1 MGSTSPTTTT
11 TTTTTSPLTALII
24 GANGYLGSA
33 ISRAFLRA
41 SNLPT
46 PNFFRVYGLIRRP
59 SSARA
64 LALQETIP
72 IVASLSSDSP
82 SAVTQAVLA
91 HSRTWNVI
99 VVCTEPSQSDPV
111 AQARHWLDVL
121 ALVRGLAEASTSIPA
136 SGGGGGGKAAV
147 TPLVLWSSGCKDYG
161 TTGLHGGLGL
171 KPHTESAPLD
181 PPDVVR
187 CRMEGALR
195 ALEVAAGTE
204 EEEKDGNK
212 SAGFDAVV
220 VRASPV
226 CGYSGSY
233 YGAALEYAAAAAA
246 AAATSEKEDNC
257 GKNEAKVLKFT
268 ADANTIMH
276 GVHVDDCADAYVAL
290 ARTALF
296 DIGHSHS
303 LSLDEESGNGTPPK
317 SDVRAAVAGQ
327 VFNISG
333 RRYETLA
340 EVGTALAA
348 EYGFT
353 GGAQFSVS
361 ADQMPEN
368 FDYRS
373 SMEFLF
379 GYSQWV
385 SSEKIRALTGWRD
398 TRPLFSEDIGRYR
411 VAYEA
416 AKDGGSENV
425 ETVRKRMMGDWGE

>member
-1 MGSTSPTTTT
+1 SLKNMGSSTSPTTTT
-11 TTTTTSPLTALII
+11 TRPLTALII

-46 PNFFRVYGLIRRP
+46 PHFFRVYGLIRRP

-72 IVASLSSDSP
+72 IVSSLSSNP
-82 SAVTQAVLA
+82 PAAVTQAILA
-91 HSRTWNVI
+91 HSRTWDVI

-111 AQARHWLDVL
+111 AQARHWHDVL
-121 ALVRGLAEASTSIPA
+121 ALARGLAKASTSIPPSA
-136 SGGGGGGKAAV
+136 GTGGGGKQAV

-161 TTGLHGGLGL
+161 TTELHGALGL
-171 KPHTESAPLD
+171 KSHTESAPLN

-195 ALEVAAGTE
+195 ALKIAGTTE
-204 EEEKDGNK
+204 EDGK
-212 SAGFDAVV
+212 SAGFDVAV

-233 YGAALEYAAAAAA
+233 YGLALEYAAAAFAA
-246 AAATSEKEDNC
+246 STTTETDN
-257 GKNEAKVLKFT
+257 GKKVLKFT
-268 ADANTIMH
+268 ADADTIMH

-296 DIGHSHS
+296 DIGTH
-303 LSLDEESGNGTPPK
+303 SLDEGSGNGSTPK
-317 SDVRAAVAGQ
+317 SGRPAIAGQ

-340 EVGTALAA
+340 EVGAALAA
-348 EYGFT
+348 GYGFT
-353 GGAQFSVS
+353 GTQFGVPP
-361 ADQMPEN
+361 DQIPGN
-368 FDYRS
+368 VDYQS
-373 SMEFLF
+373 S
-379 GYSQWV
+379 
-385 SSEKIRALTGWRD
+385 
-398 TRPLFSEDIGRYR
+398 
-411 VAYEA
+411 
-416 AKDGGSENV
+416 
-425 ETVRKRMMGDWGE
+425 

>member
-1 MGSTSPTTTT
+1 MGSTSPTTT
-11 TTTTTSPLTALII
+11 SPLKALII

-46 PNFFRVYGLIRRP
+46 PNFFRVYGLIRRS
-59 SSARA
+59 SSAHA

-72 IVASLSSDSP
+72 IVGSLSSDSP
-82 SAVTQAVLA
+82 AAVTQAIHA
-91 HSRTWNVI
+91 HSRTWDVI

-111 AQARHWLDVL
+111 AQARHWQNVL
-121 ALVRGLAEASTSIPA
+121 ALVRGLAEASTSIP
-136 SGGGGGGKAAV
+136 SGGGEKAV

-161 TTGLHGGLGL
+161 TTKLHGDLEL
-171 KPHTESAPLD
+171 KPHTEWAPLN

-187 CRMEGALR
+187 CRMDGALR
-195 ALEVAAGTE
+195 ALEVAGTE
-204 EEEKDGNK
+204 NG
-212 SAGFDAVV
+212 SAGFDVVV

-226 CGYSGSY
+226 YGYSGSY
-233 YGAALEYAAAAAA
+233 YGAALEYAAAFP
-246 AAATSEKEDNC
+246 TSEKDN
-257 GKNEAKVLKFT
+257 GIEAKVLKFT
-268 ADANTIMH
+268 TDANTIMH

-296 DIGHSHS
+296 DIGN
-303 LSLDEESGNGTPPK
+303 SLDEGSGNGTPK
-317 SDVRAAVAGQ
+317 SGRAAIAGQ

-340 EVGTALAA
+340 EVGASLAA

-353 GGAQFSVS
+353 GTQFSVS
-361 ADQMPEN
+361 ADNMPEN
-368 FDYRS
+368 VEYQS
-373 SMEFLF
+373 SEFVF

-398 TRPLFSEDIGRYR
+398 KRPLFSEAIHAYR

-425 ETVRKRMMGDWGE
+425 ETIRKRMMGDWGE